1 MLGDWINILKFHKP
15 SKQVL
20 PGIYAQNTFGDMSA
34 IKQLT
39 EQFTMVWVQTL
50 NLERTPSKSFRV
62 KSHTHG
68 EVREAELATSSAPPF
83 GGTWD
88 VVAL

>member
-1 MLGDWINILKFHKP
+1 
-15 SKQVL
+15 
-20 PGIYAQNTFGDMSA
+20 
-34 IKQLT
+34 
-39 EQFTMVWVQTL
+39 MVWVQTL